1 MNRALFLIVVALLSV
16 CVGYSQNL
24 PNVDIKD
31 FTLELKDDG
40 YLNVDIDIN
49 LSELNVKTTQVVV
62 LTPCII
68 NGADTLKLKSVAVYG
83 RNRRIFYQR
92 NEQDKPTGAEDI
104 NLTPSDTRD
113 VVTYNTSV
121 VFMDWMDGCSLKLL
135 RTDYGCCGNSDR
147 VGESQL
153 VDRFPLE
160 KYIPESPLMNFAAD
174 ALMEMAQLHSKERVD
189 IAITNKGGLRS
200 NIAAGTI
207 TFGDVYNVF
216 TFENRLAYL
225 TLNGEQLTQL
235 CKEIAK
241 VGGEAIS
248 GMRLE
253 ITREGELVSATV
265 GGKAIEPQATYR
277 IATLDYLSQGN
288 DNLTTLAQGS
298 NLEVT
303 KLLLRD
309 LMVEYIKEQTEKGIK
324 ISAKCDGRITIKE

>member
-1 MNRALFLIVVALLSV
+1 MKHSYLTITLLAAAICGCTPKEQTMRIEAGNIKVTATDNNDGAARVRAILERDKAYIDSIKSPVLGVA
-16 CVGYSQNL
+16 
-24 PNVDIKD
+24 
-31 FTLELKDDG
+31 
-40 YLNVDIDIN
+40 
-49 LSELNVKTTQVVV
+49 
-62 LTPCII
+62 
-68 NGADTLKLKSVAVYG
+68 AMA
-83 RNRRIFYQR
+83 
-92 NEQDKPTGAEDI
+92 
-104 NLTPSDTRD
+104 
-113 VVTYNTSV
+113 
-121 VFMDWMDGCSLKLL
+121 
-135 RTDYGCCGNSDR
+135 
-147 VGESQL
+147 
-153 VDRFPLE
+153 LE

-216 TFENRLAYL
+216 TFENRLALL

-265 GGKAIEPQATYR
+265 GGKAIEPHATYR

-288 DNLTTLAQGS
+288 DNLTTLAQGTD
-298 NLEVT
+298 LEIT
-303 KLLLRD
+303 KHLLRD
-309 LMVEYIKEQTEKGIK
+309 LMMEYIKRETAKGKK
-324 ISAKCDGRITIKE
+324 ISAACDGRITIKE